1 MTKLFIL
8 SLMNAKRVT
17 DNNNNN
23 STIFYIDCSTSTNVK
38 HKKNNKIQYYDTII
52 INIYYIYRIWLVLL
66 LLLYRCIYIYIYF
79 FL

>member
-1 MTKLFIL
+1 MTRLFIL

-17 DNNNNN
+17 DINNN
-23 STIFYIDCSTSTNVK
+23 STIFYLGCLTSTNVK

-66 LLLYRCIYIYIYF
+66 VLLYIYIYI